1 MIDCHCHLADPQ
13 FESDIDE
20 VIARA
25 KNSGVIGAVVCAEF
39 LDQFDQVLNLY
50 DKYPDFAFPAL
61 GIHPVQRGHV
71 SAQLDHYVGAE
82 NAISREKAR
91 LAAIGEVGL
100 DFTPRYIKT
109 DEDKTIQRE
118 IFAKQIALARSL
130 DLAVNVHS
138 RSAGRPVID
147 HLINNGAQKVL
158 LHAFSGSPKNA
169 KPAIDA
175 GFFFSIP
182 PSFTLNKAEKE
193 RLISAIP
200 IDQLCLE
207 TDSPVLGP
215 SKTERNEPMNIRYSA
230 ELIAEVKNISVEEVI
245 SKTTAN
251 ALKLFPMLKKCVN
264 LTTTSA
270 MIRPEAA
277 LGNAFEELSI
287 DIQDEL
293 ADESRTKIDLD
304 SLPRNSVEITAEF
317 ASACR
322 ELKSGQLVL
331 SAGFGLGEAM
341 AAIEIMEPK
350 MDAGMKKVDLDNL
363 NLEEMVR
370 TKQIN
375 VENMPQNEM
384 IATMDCTI
392 AALASW
398 LNGRSADETLF
409 TNILLQDWRC
419 IEDFT
424 LRAFCKGIIQVF
436 KLFSEVITDA
446 GTFYEE
452 DFVVPYYADIYLDTT
467 GCVIDLVREVHRLNR
482 MIDGKEKNELTCIR
496 DRLEL
501 VLQFINVVKY
511 FIGFEPTEY
520 GNSLPCASIFSGC
533 TKTDNFR
540 PNFAQAFESAK
551 KGGVLVLLMST
562 TYKQFGLNPRK
573 DQRKQENG
581 GVDSSYEWLPAFNP
595 DLNRMDVPAVFPRK
609 RNLLSRHEGF
619 KYFTQLFNLLLNIP
633 SHQNALPELNH
644 FLNNVRTYSSWK
656 ESCVLSRS
664 FLQMVVRPKE
674 QLVFGRYDMKDII
687 YQNMRAGVPLKYMVD
702 DKTDSGHRRDVAFLI
717 DTFVA
722 GASECFVSI
731 VKMYG
736 HNKERRRE
744 IISTLLNDL
753 EILAEE
759 ASRCDT
765 ITTAYLMERE
775 EAMDPKEV
783 MEEVIPSLYDFVM
796 NYTFSLIQYHF
807 LLGFELDLFDAHEY
821 PYLFWYTS
829 QITTLWRDVISHRR
843 HQLLDTDEKLNDL
856 LRYSVSDVSNGGKK
870 KKRKDRSPKEHQ
882 LTTQENGEATLRK
895 YNLDYMGQQIA
906 KKTVAGDFYV
916 AVIKAL
922 IALKE
927 TKEFFTPPGER
938 RRFNERVKWF
948 QAVPE
953 VAHLTYDAYSS
964 FVRPVRPSHNDR
976 KQLLSEAAG
985 AFKKFA
991 DGELAST
998 MKELAICSKKNWI
1011 ALNLLADDPTREV
1024 VYNFKN
1030 GAFDVI
1036 LLLGVKTRTGL

>member
-1 MIDCHCHLADPQ
+1 
-13 FESDIDE
+13 
-20 VIARA
+20 
-25 KNSGVIGAVVCAEF
+25 
-39 LDQFDQVLNLY
+39 
-50 DKYPDFAFPAL
+50 
-61 GIHPVQRGHV
+61 
-71 SAQLDHYVGAE
+71 
-82 NAISREKAR
+82 
-91 LAAIGEVGL
+91 
-100 DFTPRYIKT
+100 
-109 DEDKTIQRE
+109 
-118 IFAKQIALARSL
+118 
-130 DLAVNVHS
+130 
-138 RSAGRPVID
+138 
-147 HLINNGAQKVL
+147 
-158 LHAFSGSPKNA
+158 
-169 KPAIDA
+169 
-175 GFFFSIP
+175 
-182 PSFTLNKAEKE
+182 
-193 RLISAIP
+193 
-200 IDQLCLE
+200 
-207 TDSPVLGP
+207 
-215 SKTERNEPMNIRYSA
+215 
-230 ELIAEVKNISVEEVI
+230 
-245 SKTTAN
+245 
-251 ALKLFPMLKKCVN
+251 
-264 LTTTSA
+264 

-482 MIDGKEKNELTCIR
+482 MIDGKEKNGKSKDLKAKVMPVPTELTCIR

-581 GVDSSYEWLPAFNP
+581 ASYEWLPAFNP

-1036 LLLGVKTRTGL
+1036 LLLGKTTFLLLVGIPYTLIIGLFCWQTNGFNSSLPGYSLWKSLPCLFLGVSVFFGATMIREKERCVQAYGLLFGVLGDFFLGLSDWGLVPGTVAFGIAHLCYLGTFAHRIKKPSIPLAIGVAVYGVALNRLCLKPLIGTHPLLSGVLLLYSLILSACVIISGSMCLKGSTDQEAGHWFLLTWSACAITVFERASVRIDRDSKRN